1 MRFEREEKSSSSR
14 VPLRLQFV
22 KLSSMM
28 LPAELQVIPNQ
39 WQWLV
44 ELLRLHELRHSGLNK
59 LDFHLIRAFASVNDL
74 HFNAEDDKSISSRK
88 RSISTFLCFIF
99 FFCRARET
107 IVVVNI
113 IGVFCIY
120 IIHGLFSGPF
130 ETFVFN
136 LFNVKDEESSENPLR
151 CIL

>member
-99 FFCRARET
+99 F
-107 IVVVNI
+107 
-113 IGVFCIY
+113 Y
-120 IIHGLFSGPF
+120 LQS
-130 ETFVFN
+130 
-136 LFNVKDEESSENPLR
+136 
-151 CIL
+151 